1 MDTQPTYEELA
12 QKVKSLERQVSE
24 SQHIQET
31 LKSNQAILYA
41 AIENLPFD
49 FFALDENGRYFL
61 QNSVCV
67 KHWGDVIGKVPEE
80 LDIDKDTKKLWLENN
95 RRAFSGETVKGEV
108 QYAANDQAGFYFNI
122 ISPIKD
128 KGRIRGILG
137 INLDITDLKRT
148 EAALKES
155 EALYRSLFEN
165 APVGIGIADRDGNI
179 IDFNEAMLQPG
190 AYAPEDIARVKNLKK
205 LYFDREMRDKVID
218 ELTACGYVDRA
229 EVQFKRKDGQPYDCL
244 LSLRPITYKDKLCT
258 QAIVQD
264 VTNLKEI
271 EKQLWDSR
279 QRFLSLVET
288 TSDWIWEVD
297 RSGTYIFS
305 NQKVKDILGYDRH
318 AVIGKKP
325 FDFMPP
331 HEARK
336 VAKRFNEFSKSRR
349 AFSGLEN
356 INLHKDGREIVLETN
371 GVPVFDENGK
381 YLGYRGIDRDITERK
396 LAENALEQINT
407 ELENRVEARTAELIE
422 VNTQLKEEM
431 SEREQVEKSLRK
443 REKELKNKTVQFQ
456 ELNSAL
462 KVLLA
467 KRDEDRIMLE
477 EKMVSNVRELV
488 FPYLTKLNN
497 GKLPDKEKTF
507 INIIESNLKDILSP
521 FARSLSSKYLG
532 LTPTE
537 IQVANL
543 IKQGKT
549 TKDIAELSNL
559 SPRTIEFHRDN
570 IRNKLGIK
578 NKKVNLRTYL
588 MSLD

>member
-1 MDTQPTYEELA
+1 MNKQPTYDELA
-12 QKVKSLERQVSE
+12 QKVKSLERQISE
-24 SQHIQET
+24 SQYIQEVIE
-31 LKSNQAILYA
+31 SNQAILYA
-41 AIENLPFD
+41 TIENLPFD
-49 FFALDENGRYFL
+49 FFAVNENGRYFL

-67 KHWGDVIGKVPEE
+67 KRWGNVIGKRPEE
-80 LDIDKDTKKLWLENN
+80 LDIDEDTQKLWTENN

-108 QYAANDQAGFYFNI
+108 QYATDRQAGIYFNI

-128 KGRIRGILG
+128 KGRIKGILG
-137 INLDITDLKRT
+137 INLDITDLKST
-148 EAALKES
+148 EAALKKS

-165 APVGIGIADRDGNI
+165 APVGIGIADSQGNI

-190 AYAPEDIARVKNLKK
+190 EYTPEDIAGIKNLTN
-205 LYFDREMRDKVID
+205 LYFDRKTRDRIVAQLKTHGKVD
-218 ELTACGYVDRA
+218 KA
-229 EVQFKRKDGQPYDCL
+229 EVQFKRKDGRPYDCL
-244 LSLRPITYKDKLCT
+244 LSVVPIFYKERQCT

-264 VTNLKEI
+264 VSRLKEV
-271 EKQLWDSR
+271 EKQLYESR
-279 QRFLSLVET
+279 QRFESLVET

-297 RSGTYIFS
+297 RTGTYIFS

-318 AVIGKKP
+318 EVLGKKP

-331 HEARK
+331 NESQKVERTYRK
-336 VAKRFNEFSKSRR
+336 FTRSRK

-356 INLHKDGREIVLETN
+356 INFHKNGCEIVLETS
-371 GVPVFDENGK
+371 GVPVFDEHGE
-381 YLGYRGIDRDITERK
+381 YLGYRGIDRDITKRK

-407 ELENRVEARTAELIE
+407 ELENRVEARTADLIKA
-422 VNTQLKEEM
+422 NTQLEEEIG
-431 SEREQVEKSLRK
+431 ERKQVEKSLRR
-443 REKELKNKTVQFQ
+443 REKELKNKTAQLQ

-467 KRDEDRIMLE
+467 KRDEDRVELE
-477 EKMVSNVRELV
+477 EKMVSNARELV
-488 FPYLTKLNN
+488 FPYLAKLHN
-497 GKLPDKEKTF
+497 GKLPDKEKAF

-578 NKKVNLRTYL
+578 NKKVNLRTHL
-588 MSLD
+588 LSLD

>member
-1 MDTQPTYEELA
+1 MNTQPTYDELT
-12 QKVKSLERQVSE
+12 QKVDALEKTQ
-24 SQHIQET
+24 
-31 LKSNQAILYA
+31 N
-41 AIENLPFD
+41 
-49 FFALDENGRYFL
+49 ALR
-61 QNSVCV
+61 
-67 KHWGDVIGKVPEE
+67 
-80 LDIDKDTKKLWLENN
+80 
-95 RRAFSGETVKGEV
+95 
-108 QYAANDQAGFYFNI
+108 
-122 ISPIKD
+122 
-128 KGRIRGILG
+128 
-137 INLDITDLKRT
+137 
-148 EAALKES
+148 ES

-179 IDFNEAMLQPG
+179 IDFNKAILQPG
-190 AYAPEDIARVKNLKK
+190 AYAPEDIAGVKNLEK
-205 LYFDREMRDKVID
+205 LYFNRKIRDKVIG
-218 ELTACGYVDRA
+218 ELNACGYVDRA

-244 LSLRPITYKDKLCT
+244 LSLRPITYKGKLCT

-264 VTNLKEI
+264 VTDLKEI

-297 RSGTYIFS
+297 RSGTYIYS
-305 NQKVKDILGYDRH
+305 NQKVDDILGYDRH
-318 AVIGKKP
+318 DVIGRKP

-331 HEARK
+331 GEAQK
-336 VAKRFNEFSKSRR
+336 IAKRFNELSKSRQ

-356 INLHKDGREIVLETN
+356 INLHRDGHEVVLETS

-381 YLGYRGIDRDITERK
+381 YLGYRGIDRDITKRK
-396 LAENALEQINT
+396 LTENALAQINIK
-407 ELENRVEARTAELIE
+407 LEDRVEARTADLIKA
-422 VNTQLKEEM
+422 NTQLKQEIG
-431 SEREQVEKSLRK
+431 ERKQVEKSLRK
-443 REKELKNKTVQFQ
+443 REKELKDKTVQLQ

-467 KRDEDRIMLE
+467 KRDEDRIELE

-488 FPYLTKLNN
+488 FPYLTKLN
-497 GKLPDKEKTF
+497 GAKLADKEKAF
-507 INIIESNLKDILSP
+507 VNIIESNLKDILSP

-543 IKQGKT
+543 VKQGKT
-549 TKDIAELSNL
+549 TKEIAKLSNL

-570 IRNKLGIK
+570 IRTKLRIK

-588 MSLD
+588 LSLD

>member
-1 MDTQPTYEELA
+1 MNTQPTYEELA

-80 LDIDKDTKKLWLENN
+80 LDIDKDTKKLWIENN

-137 INLDITDLKRT
+137 INLDITDLK
-148 EAALKES
+148 K
-155 EALYRSLFEN
+155 
-165 APVGIGIADRDGNI
+165 
-179 IDFNEAMLQPG
+179 
-190 AYAPEDIARVKNLKK
+190 
-205 LYFDREMRDKVID
+205 
-218 ELTACGYVDRA
+218 
-229 EVQFKRKDGQPYDCL
+229 
-244 LSLRPITYKDKLCT
+244 
-258 QAIVQD
+258 
-264 VTNLKEI
+264 I
-271 EKQLWDSR
+271 EKQLWESR

-371 GVPVFDENGK
+371 GVPVFNENGK

-407 ELENRVEARTAELIE
+407 ELENRVAARTAELIE
-422 VNTQLKEEM
+422 ANTQLKEEIG
-431 SEREQVEKSLRK
+431 ERKQFEKSLRK
-443 REKELKNKTVQFQ
+443 REKELKNKTLQLQ

-467 KRDEDRIMLE
+467 KRDEDRIVLE
-477 EKMVSNVRELV
+477 EKMISNARELV
-488 FPYLTKLNN
+488 FPYLAKLNN
-497 GKLPDKEKTF
+497 GKLPDKEKAF